1 MSIYLPRGRRL
12 LTINSTRCGTGKKSD
27 MDLNKVSLIGNL
39 TNDPEDRALPS
50 GQVLALFN
58 VATNY
63 NWRDVKTKEKK
74 SRADF
79 HKVVAWGKLAEIIK
93 TYLKKGSKVYLE
105 GRLQNRSW
113 EDKDKNKRYITEIVA
128 SELIMLG
135 GNNKKAVKG
144 DETAKEEIDIEE
156 IQIEE

>member
-1 MSIYLPRGRRL
+1 
-12 LTINSTRCGTGKKSD
+12 

-39 TNDPEDRALPS
+39 ANDPEDRVLPS
-50 GQVLALFN
+50 GQALSLFS

-63 NWRDVKTKEKK
+63 NWKDAKTKEKR

-79 HKVVAWGKLAEIIK
+79 HKVVAWGKLAEIIS
-93 TYLKKGSKVYLE
+93 TYLKKGSKIYLE
-105 GRLQNRSW
+105 GRIQNRSW
-113 EDKDKNKRYITEIVA
+113 EDKDKNKKYMTEIVA

-135 GNNKKAVKG
+135 SSHKKAIQG

>member
-1 MSIYLPRGRRL
+1 
-12 LTINSTRCGTGKKSD
+12 

-39 TNDPEDRALPS
+39 TKDPISKSLSS
-50 GQVLALFN
+50 GQSVATLT

-63 NWRDVKTKEKK
+63 NWRDVKTKQAK

-79 HKVVAWGKLAEIIK
+79 HRVVAWGKLAEII
-93 TYLKKGSKVYLE
+93 TSYLKKGSKVYLE

-113 EDKDKNKRYITEIVA
+113 EGKDKQKHYMTEVVA
-128 SELIMLG
+128 DDLIMLG
-135 GNNKKAVKG
+135 GSQKKEAKG
-144 DETAKEEIDIEE
+144 DETAKEEVDTEE